1 MLKQQSR
8 VLLMVCF
15 NLYFAFF
22 KSGYFGCPIVICS
35 PLSFN
40 KENESYH
47 AENCTHNRFCVT
59 MRLYIIFFFKEGL
72 VSFAKKQ
79 LLCENVRVILVDD
92 AH

>member
-1 MLKQQSR
+1 MLKRQSR

-22 KSGYFGCPIVICS
+22 KSDYFGCRIVICS

-47 AENCTHNRFCVT
+47 VESCTRNKF
-59 MRLYIIFFFKEGL
+59 
-72 VSFAKKQ
+72 
-79 LLCENVRVILVDD
+79 
-92 AH
+92 